1 VGRSPANDTISILN
15 VFRKEHHIMTA
26 LETTLKD
33 DLLPLRAVHHVE
45 LFTGNAKQSAYYYR
59 MAFGFSLVAYRGP
72 ETGIRDRVSYVLQQ
86 DRIRVVLTTPLAQ
99 DALMTP
105 FHAKHGDSVRDV
117 AFECSDADN
126 AYQTTVQRGAVGVS
140 EPRVVEDANG
150 KVKLASVATYGDTIH
165 TFVEML
171 DYAGPFLP
179 GFDRMPA
186 DALVRPVGLR
196 YVDHIVGNVGW
207 NEMEGTV
214 RYYTDVFGFS
224 RFASFDDKDISTEY
238 SALRSTVVSNRN
250 KWIKFPINEPAEGKM
265 KSQIEEYITS
275 HNGPG
280 VQHIAMI
287 TDDIIPTVA
296 AMHQQGVEFLDT
308 PASYYETLGERVGP
322 IDESIEELSKLG
334 ILVDRDDKGYM
345 LQIFTKPV
353 EDRPTLFVEI
363 IQRKGAESFG
373 KGNFKAL
380 FESIEREQ
388 ARRGNL

>member
-1 VGRSPANDTISILN
+1 
-15 VFRKEHHIMTA
+15 MTA
-26 LETTLKD
+26 SPNMLKE

-45 LFTGNAKQSAYYYR
+45 FFAGNAKQSAYYYR
-59 MAFGFSLVAYRGP
+59 MAFGFSLVGYSGP
-72 ETGIRDRVSYVLQQ
+72 ETGVRDRVSYALMQ
-86 DRIRVVLTTPLAQ
+86 DRIRVVLTTPLLQ
-99 DALMTP
+99 DAVISP

-117 AFECSDADN
+117 AFECGDADM
-126 AYQTTVQRGAVGVS
+126 AFHATIQRGAVAIG
-140 EPRVVEDANG
+140 EPRIVEDEFG
-150 KVKLASVATYGDTIH
+150 KVKTASVATYGDTIH
-165 TFVEML
+165 TFIEKI
-171 DYAGPFLP
+171 DYSGPFLP
-179 GFDRMPA
+179 GFMPMPP
-186 DALVRPVGLR
+186 DKLVRPVGLK

-207 NEMEGTV
+207 NEMESTV

-224 RFASFDDKDISTEY
+224 RFVSFDDKDISTEY
-238 SALRSTVVSNRN
+238 TALRSTVVSNRN

-265 KSQIEEYITS
+265 KSQIEEYITY

-296 AMHQQGVEFLDT
+296 SMHRQGVEFLET
-308 PASYYETLGERVGP
+308 PASYYETLAERVGP
-322 IDESIEELSKLG
+322 IDEPMAELAKLG

-345 LQIFTKPV
+345 LQIFTKPI